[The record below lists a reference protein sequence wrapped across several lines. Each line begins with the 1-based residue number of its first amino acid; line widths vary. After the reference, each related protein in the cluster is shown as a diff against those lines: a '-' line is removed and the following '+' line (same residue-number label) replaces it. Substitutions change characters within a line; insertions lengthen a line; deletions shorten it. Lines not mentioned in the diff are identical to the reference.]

1 MNTTLLFEGKT
12 ITVED
17 LYARRPAFL
26 RFDEVILCYHN
37 EVSEVAI
44 YEKCRLFEI
53 AFEVLKPALDHSFF
67 LFYAKIGAP
76 YGYDSDSY
84 SWLTYYNRNDSL
96 FAEYF
101 HLLEHFQNELLPIC
115 ESFRGYKL
123 VIEYSMY
130 CYRDVPRCDTGLL
143 ASILELPQ
151 IKRSAQFKID
161 LCCECDEEQTEL
173 PVEQISDW
181 LNQKSDETERN
192 GGDQHKR
199 FLQIRLQRIFNIFEM
214 WDQLK
219 KVSDCTL
226 NRRILK
232 GSLPLQWE
240 SKSGHGNFSAV
251 KGALGTDCA
260 IGGPIEFLSI
270 SRISRT

>member
-17 LYARRPAFL
+17 LYARRPPFL

-96 FAEYF
+96 FAEYS

-123 VIEYSMY
+123 VIEYSMF
-130 CYRDVPRCDTGLL
+130 CYRSYDVPRCDTGLL

-192 GGDQHKR
+192 GGDQHNR

-219 KVSDCTL
+219 KVSDCTF
-226 NRRILK
+226 NRHILI
-232 GSLPLQWE
+232 SLFPLQW
-240 SKSGHGNFSAV
+240 
-251 KGALGTDCA
+251 
-260 IGGPIEFLSI
+260 
-270 SRISRT
+270 

>member
-1 MNTTLLFEGKT
+1 MLS
-12 ITVED
+12 
-17 LYARRPAFL
+17 
-26 RFDEVILCYHN
+26 N
-37 EVSEVAI
+37 EVAEVAI

-53 AFEVLKPALDHSFF
+53 ALQVLMPALDHSFF

-96 FAEYF
+96 FAEYS
-101 HLLEHFQNELLPIC
+101 HLLEHFQNELLSIC

-123 VIEYSMY
+123 VIEYSMF
-130 CYRDVPRCDTGLL
+130 CYRSYDVPRCDTGLL

-219 KVSDCTL
+219 KVSDCTF
-226 NRRILK
+226 NRHILI
-232 GSLPLQWE
+232 SSFPLQW
-240 SKSGHGNFSAV
+240 
-251 KGALGTDCA
+251 
-260 IGGPIEFLSI
+260 
-270 SRISRT
+270 